1 MKHRVTI
8 VEVAKQAGVA
18 VSTVSRVLNGGYASP
33 GVRAKVQEV
42 VRELGF
48 VPSTSARGLKLGRTG
63 LVGFVSWNTHGAWSS
78 QLLCGIEDE
87 LVGRA
92 VSVVLGSVGLRG
104 TYDASA
110 VRAWIGEHRV
120 DGLVLARAPVEHSP
134 IIDELRAAGL
144 PAVIIASD
152 VDFGYGVRMNVE
164 NRIAGQMAAKHL
176 IELGHRRIGFLGGPK
191 ESVDSRDRL
200 AGVEDSIRAAGFELD
215 PEHAGFA
222 MSYNPESAIGYAKRW
237 LSLSRETRPTAV
249 VLGNDEMA
257 MQFARVLLDRGVKI
271 PEDCSVVGFD
281 GVPEAARFWPA
292 LTTVAQPLRD
302 MGSAACRIL
311 MQMVDGTDD
320 HITDTVTFKTELVV
334 RESTGP
340 VPARQQAA

>member
-8 VEVAKQAGVA
+8 VEVARQAGVA
-18 VSTVSRVLNGGYASP
+18 VSTVSRVLNGGYASAV
-33 GVRAKVQEV
+33 VRTKVQDV

-63 LVGFVSWNTHGAWSS
+63 LVGYVSWNTHGAWAS

-120 DGLVLARAPVEHSP
+120 DGLVLARAPVEHTP
-134 IIDELRAAGL
+134 IMEELRAAGL

-152 VDFGYGVRMNVE
+152 IDFGYGVRLHVE
-164 NRIAGQMAAKHL
+164 NRVAGQMAAKHL
-176 IELGHRRIGFLGGPK
+176 FELGHRRIGFLGGPK

-200 AGVEDSIRAAGFELD
+200 QGIEDVVHGSGLELEA
-215 PEHAGFA
+215 EHACFA
-222 MSYNPESAIGYAKRW
+222 MSYSPESAIGYAKRW
-237 LSLSRETRPTAV
+237 LGLPRESRPTAV

-257 MQFARVLLDRGVKI
+257 MQFARILLDRGCHI
-271 PEDCSVVGFD
+271 PDDCSIIGFD

-302 MGSAACRIL
+302 MGSAACRVL
-311 MQMVDGTDD
+311 MQMIDGTDE
-320 HITDTVTFKTELVV
+320 HITDSLTFKTELIV

-340 VPARQQAA
+340 VPIHP

>member
-33 GVRAKVQEV
+33 AVRAKVQEV

-63 LVGFVSWNTHGAWSS
+63 LVGFVSWNTHGAWAS

-104 TYDASA
+104 TYDSSA
-110 VRAWIGEHRV
+110 VKAWIGEHRV
-120 DGLVLARAPVEHSP
+120 DGLVLARAPVEHTP
-134 IIDELRAAGL
+134 IVDELRSAGL
-144 PAVIIASD
+144 PAVMIASD
-152 VDFGYGVRMNVE
+152 VDFGYGVRLTVE
-164 NRIAGQMAAKHL
+164 NRLAGQMAAKHL

-191 ESVDSRDRL
+191 ESIDSRERL
-200 AGVEDSIRAAGFELD
+200 SGIEDIVRGAGFELD
-215 PEHAGFA
+215 PDHAGFA

-311 MQMVDGTDD
+311 MQMIDGTDD
-320 HITDTVTFKTELVV
+320 HITDAITFKTELMV

-340 VPARQQAA
+340 VPVRQQAA

>member
-33 GVRAKVQEV
+33 AVRAKVQEV

-63 LVGFVSWNTHGAWSS
+63 LVGFVSWNTHGAWAS

-92 VSVVLGSVGLRG
+92 VSVVLGSIGLRG

-120 DGLVLARAPVEHSP
+120 DGLVLARAPVEHTP
-134 IIDELRAAGL
+134 IIDELRTAGL
-144 PAVIIASD
+144 PAVMIASD
-152 VDFGYGVRMNVE
+152 VDFGYGVRLTVE

-176 IELGHRRIGFLGGPK
+176 IELGHRKIGFLGGPK
-191 ESVDSRDRL
+191 ESIDSRDRL
-200 AGVEDSIRAAGFELD
+200 LGLQEAVHAAGFELD
-215 PEHAGFA
+215 AEYAGFA
-222 MSYNPESAIGYAKRW
+222 MSYNPESAVGYAKRW
-237 LSLSRETRPTAV
+237 LSLSRENRPTAV

-257 MQFARVLLDRGVKI
+257 MQFARILLDRGVKI
-271 PEDCSVVGFD
+271 PDDCSVVGFD
-281 GVPEAARFWPA
+281 GIPEAARFWPA
-292 LTTVAQPLRD
+292 LTTVSQPLRD

-311 MQMVDGTDD
+311 MQMIDGTDD
-320 HITDTVTFKTELVV
+320 HITDAVTFKTELIV

-340 VPARQQAA
+340 VPVRQQAA

>member
-33 GVRAKVQEV
+33 TVRAKVQEV

-63 LVGFVSWNTHGAWSS
+63 LVGFVSWNTHGAWAS

-92 VSVVLGSVGLRG
+92 VSVVLGSIGLRG

-120 DGLVLARAPVEHSP
+120 DGLVLARAPVEHTL

-144 PAVIIASD
+144 PAVMIASD
-152 VDFGYGVRMNVE
+152 VDFGYGVRLTVE
-164 NRIAGQMAAKHL
+164 NRVAGQMAGKHL

-200 AGVEDSIRAAGFELD
+200 QGLEEVIREAGFELD

-222 MSYNPESAIGYAKRW
+222 MSYNPESAVGYAKRW

-271 PEDCSVVGFD
+271 PDDCSVVGFD
-281 GVPEAARFWPA
+281 GIPEAARFWPA
-292 LTTVAQPLRD
+292 LTTVSQPLRD

-311 MQMVDGTDD
+311 MQMIDGTDD
-320 HITDTVTFKTELVV
+320 HLTDGVTYKTELVV

-340 VPARQQAA
+340 VPAKQQAA

>member
-33 GVRAKVQEV
+33 AVRAKVQEV

-63 LVGFVSWNTHGAWSS
+63 LVGFVSWNTHGAWAS

-92 VSVVLGSVGLRG
+92 VSVVLGSIGLRG

-120 DGLVLARAPVEHSP
+120 DGLVLARAPVEHTP
-134 IIDELRAAGL
+134 IIDELRGAGL
-144 PAVIIASD
+144 PTVMIASD
-152 VDFGYGVRMNVE
+152 VDFGYGVRLTVE
-164 NRIAGQMAAKHL
+164 NRVSGQMAAKHL
-176 IELGHRRIGFLGGPK
+176 IELGHRRIGFLGGPR

-200 AGVEDSIRAAGFELD
+200 MGLEEAIRGAGLELD

-222 MSYNPESAIGYAKRW
+222 MSYNPESAVGYAKRW
-237 LSLSRETRPTAV
+237 LSLSRDVRPTAV

-271 PEDCSVVGFD
+271 PDECSVVGFD

-292 LTTVAQPLRD
+292 MTTVSQPLRD

-311 MQMVDGTDD
+311 MQMIDGTDD
-320 HITDTVTFKTELVV
+320 HITDAVTFKTELIV

-340 VPARQQAA
+340 VPAQKQAA

>member
-33 GVRAKVQEV
+33 AVRAKVQEV

-63 LVGFVSWNTHGAWSS
+63 LVGFVSWNTHGAWAS

-120 DGLVLARAPVEHSP
+120 DGLVLARVPVEHTP
-134 IIDELRAAGL
+134 LIDELRAAGL
-144 PAVIIASD
+144 PAVMIASD
-152 VDFGYGVRMNVE
+152 IDFGYGVRMTVE

-176 IELGHRRIGFLGGPK
+176 LELGHRRIGFLGGPK

-200 AGVEDSIRAAGFELD
+200 VGIEEVVRGSGLEIEAD
-215 PEHAGFA
+215 HAGFA

-237 LSLSRETRPTAV
+237 LGLPREGRPTAV

-257 MQFARVLLDRGVKI
+257 MQFTRVLLDRGCKI
-271 PEDCSVVGFD
+271 PDDCSIVGFD

-292 LTTVAQPLRD
+292 LTTVSQPLRD
-302 MGSAACRIL
+302 MGSAACRVL
-311 MQMVDGTDD
+311 MQMIDGTDD
-320 HITDTVTFKTELVV
+320 HVTDALTFKTELIV

-340 VPARQQAA
+340 VPFRQQAA

>member
-33 GVRAKVQEV
+33 AVRAKVQEV

-63 LVGFVSWNTHGAWSS
+63 LVGFVSWNTHGAWAS

-120 DGLVLARAPVEHSP
+120 DGLVLARAPVEHTP
-134 IIDELRAAGL
+134 IVDELRAAGL
-144 PAVIIASD
+144 PAVMIASD
-152 VDFGYGVRMNVE
+152 VDFGYGVRLTVE
-164 NRIAGQMAAKHL
+164 NRVAGQMAAKHL

-191 ESVDSRDRL
+191 ESVDSRERL
-200 AGVEDSIRAAGFELD
+200 MGIEDAVRGAGFELD

-237 LSLSRETRPTAV
+237 LSLSRDTRPTAV

-311 MQMVDGTDD
+311 MQMIDGTDD
-320 HITDTVTFKTELVV
+320 HITDAVTFKTELVV